1 VDKIT
6 LAKLATLRLDPDMR
20 AKHDVEALQLLT
32 QRASSKGW
40 RWAWTTD
47 AHCRTKVVLAAWTA
61 IRRFSSEFSPQLYR
75 HPRQRQPVETHL
87 IKSFAV
93 TRRMQASA
101 V

>member
-40 RWAWTTD
+40 RWA
-47 AHCRTKVVLAAWTA
+47 
-61 IRRFSSEFSPQLYR
+61 
-75 HPRQRQPVETHL
+75 
-87 IKSFAV
+87 
-93 TRRMQASA
+93 
-101 V
+101 